1 MKQFFGNSSSGYRL
15 AVRTILLVLIS
26 ALTALSTSLAQDTE
40 RAATEERLN
49 DLRHQIEQDQRRLAE
64 TTEAEQATLSTLET
78 LDREISLRQEL
89 LETYR
94 RHIREIESESDS
106 LRSSMAALERDLNEL
121 REQYQS
127 RVRHAYMYG
136 RMHDLAL
143 ILSASSINQ
152 MLVRARYLNRFS
164 AQRRERLE
172 QIRKTTQDLEARG
185 QELAAN
191 LSRNEELLR
200 ETELEQRNLT
210 RLQSNRRQVVNQ
222 LRGQRTAIQAELERK
237 RASARDL
244 ENRIRQLVAR
254 DASPAR
260 EPAFDAAAYAALSG
274 SFRDN
279 QGRLPWPSR
288 GVIREPF
295 GDIVNPV
302 YGTSTPNPGVLI
314 DTRPQAEVRS
324 VFEGVVVDVDVMPD
338 YGTIVVIQHGEYR
351 SVYSNFSVLYVQ
363 VGDIIEAGHLIG
375 RSGTD
380 VQPKGAALFFAI
392 FRNGQAIDPA
402 PWLQRM

>member
-172 QIRKTTQDLEARG
+172 KNQKDDSGFGGARPR
-185 QELAAN
+185 A
-191 LSRNEELLR
+191 RR
-200 ETELEQRNLT
+200 EFE
-210 RLQSNRRQVVNQ
+210 S
-222 LRGQRTAIQAELERK
+222 K
-237 RASARDL
+237 
-244 ENRIRQLVAR
+244 
-254 DASPAR
+254 
-260 EPAFDAAAYAALSG
+260 
-274 SFRDN
+274 
-279 QGRLPWPSR
+279 R
-288 GVIREPF
+288 GVIARDRARTAQP
-295 GDIVNPV
+295 DPTPV
-302 YGTSTPNPGVLI
+302 
-314 DTRPQAEVRS
+314 E
-324 VFEGVVVDVDVMPD
+324 
-338 YGTIVVIQHGEYR
+338 
-351 SVYSNFSVLYVQ
+351 
-363 VGDIIEAGHLIG
+363 
-375 RSGTD
+375 
-380 VQPKGAALFFAI
+380 
-392 FRNGQAIDPA
+392 PA
-402 PWLQRM
+402 PGGQSASWSTYGHPGRTRAQARLRS

>member
-1 MKQFFGNSSSGYRL
+1 MAAFVCRVVIVVIVVASPGIRY
-15 AVRTILLVLIS
+15 AT
-26 ALTALSTSLAQDTE
+26 AQDGE
-40 RAATEERLN
+40 RAATEERLR
-49 DLRHQIEQDQRRLAE
+49 DLRHQIEADQRRLAE
-64 TTEAEQATLSTLET
+64 TAEAEQATLSTLET
-78 LDREISLRQEL
+78 IDREIALRQEL

-94 RHIREIESESDS
+94 RHVHEIERESDS
-106 LRSSMAALERDLNEL
+106 LRTSMVALERDLEDL
-121 REQYQS
+121 RQRYQE
-127 RVRHAYMYG
+127 RVRHAYKYG

-164 AQRRERLE
+164 DQRRERLE
-172 QIRKTTQDLEARG
+172 EINETTRELQARG
-185 QELAAN
+185 QELASN
-191 LSRNEELLR
+191 LSRNEELLH
-200 ETELEQRNLT
+200 ETEVEQRNMT
-210 RLQSNRRQVVNQ
+210 RLQSNRREVVNQ
-222 LRGQRTAIQAELERK
+222 LRGQRTAIQSDIDRK

-244 ENRIRQLVAR
+244 ENRIRELVAR
-254 DASPAR
+254 ETTPAR
-260 EPAFDAAAYAALSG
+260 ESSFDAAAYAALSG
-274 SFRDN
+274 SFREN

-314 DTRPQAEVRS
+314 DTQPQAEVRA

-338 YGTIVVIQHGEYR
+338 YGTIIVIQHGEYR

-363 VGDIIEAGHLIG
+363 LGDIVEAGHLLG

-380 VQPKGAALFFAI
+380 VQPKGPALFFAI
-392 FRNGQAIDPA
+392 FQSGQAIDPT
-402 PWLQRM
+402 PWLRRL

>member
-1 MKQFFGNSSSGYRL
+1 MDRMKMYFNSPL
-15 AVRTILLVLIS
+15 ILTMIVLV
-26 ALTALSTSLAQDTE
+26 AGFAFCAPFANAQDAE
-40 RAATEERLN
+40 RAATEERLR
-49 DLRHQIEQDQRRLAE
+49 DLRYQIEEDQRRLAE
-64 TTEAEQATLSTLET
+64 TREAERTTLSTLET
-78 LDREISLRQEL
+78 IDREIALRQEL

-94 RHIREIESESDS
+94 RRVNEIERESDS
-106 LRSSMAALERDLNEL
+106 LRSSMTALERDLEDL
-121 REQYQS
+121 REKYQA

-164 AQRRERLE
+164 DQRRARLE
-172 QIRKTTQDLEARG
+172 EIRSTTNELQARRD
-185 QELAAN
+185 ELGSI
-191 LSRNEELLR
+191 LTRNEELLR
-200 ETELEQRNLT
+200 ETEVEQRNMT
-210 RLQSNRRQVVNQ
+210 RLQANRREVVRQ
-222 LRGQRTAIQAELERK
+222 LQGQRTAIESDIERK
-237 RASARDL
+237 RAAARDL
-244 ENRIRQLVAR
+244 ENRIRQLVA
-254 DASPAR
+254 AESGPAGAR

-274 SFRDN
+274 SFREN

-288 GVIREPF
+288 GVVREPF

-314 DTRPQAEVRS
+314 DTQPQAEVRS

-338 YGTIVVIQHGEYR
+338 YGTIIVVQHGEYR
-351 SVYSNFSVLYVQ
+351 TVYSNFSVLYVEL
-363 VGDIIEAGHLIG
+363 GDIVEAGHLLG

-380 VQPKGAALFFAI
+380 NQPKGPALFFAI

-402 PWLQRM
+402 PWLQRL